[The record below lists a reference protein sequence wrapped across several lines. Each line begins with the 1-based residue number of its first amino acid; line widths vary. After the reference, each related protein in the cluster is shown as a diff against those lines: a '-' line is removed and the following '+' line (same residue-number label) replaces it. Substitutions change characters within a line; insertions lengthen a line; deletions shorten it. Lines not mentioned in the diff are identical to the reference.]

1 MLRPFC
7 RCKLHRVTITEANL
21 QYAGSLTLDTDLMDA
36 AGLLPYEQVQ
46 VVNIHNGSRLETYV
60 IPGERGS
67 GVVCLNGAAAR
78 LGAAGDLAII
88 IAYAWLEPG
97 ELSEFRPR
105 LVQVDENNRPT
116 RIDTPAVG
124 AGEPVVV

>member
-88 IAYAWLEPG
+88 IVYAWLEPG
-97 ELSEFRPR
+97 ELADFRPR
-105 LVQVDENNRPT
+105 LVQVDEHNRPT
-116 RIDTPAVG
+116 RIETPAVL
-124 AGEPVVV
+124 ADQPVAV